1 MISKSLRFWY
11 FTRSYRRKET
21 EKFLRQTD
29 KLSLAGEM
37 AAGIAHEIRNPLT
50 SLNGFIQLIHED
62 SSRYHSYTT
71 IMLSELNRINSIV
84 GEFFIAR

>member
-1 MISKSLRFWY
+1 
-11 FTRSYRRKET
+11 
-21 EKFLRQTD
+21 
-29 KLSLAGEM
+29 M

-84 GEFFIAR
+84 GEFLLLAKPHDTVMKNMHSLLF